1 MEDLF
6 SYERSSVT
14 KTNDKLKPKTAK
26 AIAIGVLKTSKR
38 NEAFKQIIEDAGGLP
53 TAGNIVA
60 IKTNG
65 TSDVGN
71 IFDYILSQFN
81 SPAEMYLATWTISK
95 ANIARLRESV
105 DSGKVNHL
113 CMVFSSTLKPANPAL
128 YASLMSSLKPL
139 DIVELKEINSHA
151 KTFSITDGVNYYTVT
166 GSANWSEN
174 PRIENF
180 LILNSKELFD
190 HHKEWMTEL
199 TRLA

>member
-53 TAGNIVA
+53 TA
-60 IKTNG
+60 
-65 TSDVGN
+65 GN

-139 DIVELKEINSHA
+139 DNVELKEINSHA

-180 LILNSKELFD
+180 LILNSKELFY